1 MAKTISDPAFQAW
14 VASFLD
20 ENHLNHLTSPDMVAS
35 PAQVRFMVA
44 LEEGQ
49 HYYPC
54 PEPEYHAII
63 SKSNSPLLREKYNQ
77 VWKNIYGL
85 VEKCIDDQ
93 QQRDFLFELLNIKYL
108 HETANNNVIPSRVE
122 KRLFKLF
129 MVTTQIEDPL
139 REDKAACNKRAEDIY
154 LSEGF
159 IKSVNR
165 PAGEHTPAPC
175 FPGESIESAR
185 RHLDATKLLRLLQA
199 SIQTDFRPEARSK
212 TEEEWDDLFAR
223 PVSGD
228 GWSKLE
234 NFLLSP
240 REDLLGYWCP
250 RTILYIP
257 EKSGEIVYDLAVV
270 KFLVRLGHV
279 VVMAVKSAAF
289 YDQVCLGDIV
299 HDPVIRK
306 MVQRADLITNP
317 RLTKNQV
324 AQVLRNDAPFNI
336 ISDGT
341 MEELNLM
348 LTSVSFARF
357 FKEVDGIIAKGS
369 IQKSRFFDTPFEFT
383 QDVYCLTPGEDG
395 SLGIWFKP
403 RSSRIPRFS
412 TSDLEGMAQKI
423 IDEMRKAKNSGMT
436 VMFYSGI
443 VGSIPGETETAIKV
457 MTTFIDELK
466 EQQAGVLIINPSQ
479 HFEPGLDADDLMYMW
494 EIVQRSGYIDI
505 WRFQTHEDIERSF
518 VLMGQKMP
526 PQWVGKD
533 STFSTGCTKERAIA
547 ADVQKQN
554 PELQIIGPD
563 QERFIRR
570 SEYGIGLFADTRLT
584 EVYEH

>member
-1 MAKTISDPAFQAW
+1 MAKTINDPEYQAW
-14 VASFLD
+14 IASFLD
-20 ENHLNHLTSPDMVAS
+20 ENHLNHMTSPDMVAS

-54 PEPEYHAII
+54 PEREYDAII

-85 VEKCIDDQ
+85 VEKCIEDQ
-93 QQRDFLFELLNIKYL
+93 EQRDFLFELLNIKYL
-108 HETANNNVIPSRVE
+108 HETANNNVIPSRLE

-139 REDKAACNKRAEDIY
+139 REEKAACNKRSQEIY

-165 PAGEHTPAPC
+165 AVGEYIPAPC
-175 FPGESIESAR
+175 FSGESIESAR
-185 RHLDATKLLRLLQA
+185 RHLDATKLRRLLQA
-199 SIQTDFRPEARSK
+199 SVQTDFRPDAPPK
-212 TEEEWDDLFAR
+212 TEDEWDALFAR
-223 PVSGD
+223 PIIGD
-228 GWSKLE
+228 GWSQLE
-234 NFLLSP
+234 NFLLTP

-250 RTILYIP
+250 RKILYIP
-257 EKSGEIVYDLAVV
+257 EKSGEIIYDLAVV
-270 KFLVRLGHV
+270 KFLLRLGHV
-279 VVMAVKSAAF
+279 VVLAVKSAAF
-289 YDQVCLGDIV
+289 FEQVCMGDIV
-299 HDPVIRK
+299 QDPVIRK
-306 MVQRADLITNP
+306 MVQKAEIITNP

-324 AQVLRNDAPFNI
+324 AQVLRNEAPFNI
-336 ISDGT
+336 IADGT

-348 LTSVSFARF
+348 LTSVTFARF
-357 FKEVDGIIAKGS
+357 FKEVDGIIAKGN
-369 IQKSRFFDTPFEFT
+369 IQKSRFFETPFEFT
-383 QDVYCLTPGEDG
+383 QDVYCLTPGDDG
-395 SLGIWFKP
+395 SLGIWSKP
-403 RSSRIPRFS
+403 RCPRIPRFS
-412 TSDLEGMAQKI
+412 TTDLEGMAQKI
-423 IDEMRKAKNSGMT
+423 IDQMREAKNSGMT

-457 MTTFIDELK
+457 MTTFIEELK
-466 EQQAGVLIINPSQ
+466 QLQSGVFVINPSQ

-494 EIVQRSGYIDI
+494 EIVQRRGPIDI
-505 WRFQTHEDIERSF
+505 WRFQSHQDIERSF
-518 VLMGQKMP
+518 ELMGKKIP
-526 PQWVGKD
+526 PNWVGKD

-547 ADVQKQN
+547 SDVQKQN

-584 EVYEH
+584 EIYAH